1 MNIIDV
7 IEKNIRRKYMKPICP
22 MCNRRLTRFKN
33 GDWEKRVYHKKC
45 WIEKENMKKFK
56 EHIKNGNY

>member
-1 MNIIDV
+1 
-7 IEKNIRRKYMKPICP
+7 MKPICP